1 MINLELLA
9 ELVAF
14 QKYGTLSATA
24 NQLKIT
30 QPTVS
35 RGMQKLEQE
44 LGVSLFDRSV
54 SNHIILNDT
63 GLLAV
68 EEAQKLLQA
77 EAGFKKKIRNYDR
90 QKSQIVVAAVTPGP
104 TMFLAG
110 IQGRLSIPIT
120 IVSKLVAPAKITT
133 ELANYQAQLIF
144 TNQDLETKQIE
155 SMFLGCEHINLGID
169 KFNPLAQRK
178 SVSFKDLQRLSFL
191 VVENIGPWRKIV
203 EDNIPQARF
212 LYQEDLTSMSELSQY
227 SNFPFFFSN
236 LTKNSS
242 STSKRFDNGA
252 RKPIKI
258 NDSHN
263 KLKIF
268 GTYLKSSHRKV
279 QPLLQAIIKNWP
291 K

>member
-14 QKYGTLSATA
+14 KKYGTLSATA
-24 NQLKIT
+24 SHLKIT

-54 SNHIILNDT
+54 SNHIVLTDT
-63 GLLAV
+63 GQLAAL
-68 EEAQKLLQA
+68 EAQKLLQA
-77 EAGFKKKIRNYDR
+77 ETEFKHKICNYDR
-90 QKSQIVVAAVTPGP
+90 QKSQLLVATVTPGP
-104 TMFLAG
+104 IMFLAG
-110 IQGRLSIPIT
+110 MQGRLSIPIK
-120 IVSKLVAPAKITT
+120 IVSDLVAPANIVAD
-133 ELANYQAQLIF
+133 LANYRAKLIF
-144 TNQDLETKQIE
+144 TNRDLETKQIE
-155 SMFLGCEHINLGID
+155 SMYLGLEHINVGID

-178 SVSFKDLQRLSFL
+178 SVSFKDLHGLSFL
-191 VVENIGPWRKIV
+191 VVEEIGPWRKIV

-242 STSKRFDNGA
+242 STSKRFDNGS
-252 RKPIKI
+252 RQPVKI
-258 NDSHN
+258 EDPNN
-263 KLKIF
+263 KLKIY
-268 GTYLKSSHRKV
+268 GAYLKSNRQQV
-279 QPLLQAIIKNWP
+279 QPLLKTIIKNGP